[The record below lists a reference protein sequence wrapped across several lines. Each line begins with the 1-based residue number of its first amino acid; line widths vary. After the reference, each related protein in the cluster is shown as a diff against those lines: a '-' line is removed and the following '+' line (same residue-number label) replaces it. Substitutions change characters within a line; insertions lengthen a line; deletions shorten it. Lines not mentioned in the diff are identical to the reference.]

1 VHKKKDEGNLQFAGD
16 LFQHTLVGNF
26 VVVGCLNF
34 CGDAH
39 EGSSQCFFGRGEQHL
54 VLNLGGI
61 GRPSVE
67 GDLVPPATLMLVVK
81 VVNSPSTLILWEMT
95 EESVV
100 VAVPALLDDDFGVF
114 IVEVID
120 DVLVLVTEL
129 EILVGGDTRLG
140 CGDTRCHG

>member
-1 VHKKKDEGNLQFAGD
+1 
-16 LFQHTLVGNF
+16 
-26 VVVGCLNF
+26 
-34 CGDAH
+34 
-39 EGSSQCFFGRGEQHL
+39 
-54 VLNLGGI
+54 
-61 GRPSVE
+61 
-67 GDLVPPATLMLVVK
+67 MLVVK